1 MTILI
6 KDLFLR
12 YIKLLAAALVG
23 SLLIIFG
30 LSNTETV
37 VLKLLPEN
45 FEWVGFVSGRYVL
58 PIFLLVYL
66 AMLTGIVFGIV
77 YEFFRERKYRL
88 KLRRKEK
95 ELRLLRKKIKELNSN
110 NVAGDTEILNILDEI
125 K

>member
-1 MTILI
+1 M
-6 KDLFLR
+6 
-12 YIKLLAAALVG
+12 
-23 SLLIIFG
+23 
-30 LSNTETV
+30 
-37 VLKLLPEN
+37 LKLLPEN

-88 KLRRKEK
+88 KLRQNEK
-95 ELRLLRKKIKELNSN
+95 ELRLLRKKIMKLNSN
-110 NVAGDTEILNILDEI
+110 KVAGDTEILNILDEI

>member
-1 MTILI
+1 M
-6 KDLFLR
+6 R
-12 YIKLLAAALVG
+12 YTKLLVGALIG

-45 FEWVGFVSGRYVL
+45 FERVGFVSGRYVL

-77 YEFFRERKYRL
+77 YEFLRERKYRL

-95 ELRLLRKKIKELNSN
+95 ELRLLRKNKHNFVVVFTFYNFNIWIDCCYKIF
-110 NVAGDTEILNILDEI
+110 EI
-125 K
+125 